1 VDDEVDT
8 RSSHA
13 LSLSLSLAYRMARL
27 KANVV
32 DLGIVC
38 DHLRLDLLCLNVPDG
53 TCGVDAARANDT
65 ALTHTHTDQSGSHS
79 WFGSLPAYFG
89 LNSFQSN
96 DVNGAQNLNSAFLF
110 CRTTPI
116 PNDIHQSYST
126 SSATS
131 SERER
136 HHHHHRTIIIR
147 YRADTWAWSC
157 HGQES

>member
-1 VDDEVDT
+1 
-8 RSSHA
+8 
-13 LSLSLSLAYRMARL
+13 MARL

-65 ALTHTHTDQSGSHS
+65 ALAHTHTHTPINQVPVHGSAVC
-79 WFGSLPAYFG
+79 SLARLLAYFG

-136 HHHHHRTIIIR
+136 HHHHRAIIIR
-147 YRADTWAWSC
+147 CRADTWAWSC